1 MGNPSMTKVTL
12 GEGTTLLLM
21 GIPLTKV
28 TLEDEGGFLL
38 HPPRL
43 LQPMVVTD
51 LPKWK
56 QGTPAK
62 KQGPPCIEMG
72 SLEDN
77 EAGSAILRC
86 VQQRRH

>member
-56 QGTPAK
+56 QGTLENEI
-62 KQGPPCIEMG
+62 GT
-72 SLEDN
+72 SLYGNGFPGE
-77 EAGSAILRC
+77 E
-86 VQQRRH
+86 

>member
-21 GIPLTKV
+21 GIPPTKV
-28 TLEDEGGFLL
+28 TLGDKGGVLPR
-38 HPPRL
+38 PPRL

-56 QGTPAK
+56 QGTLANET
-62 KQGPPCIEMG
+62 GT
-72 SLEDN
+72 SLYGNGFPGGE
-77 EAGSAILRC
+77 
-86 VQQRRH
+86 

>member
-1 MGNPSMTKVTL
+1 MGNPSMTEVTL

-28 TLEDEGGFLL
+28 TLGDEGGFL
-38 HPPRL
+38 PCTPRL

-56 QGTPAK
+56 QETLANETGT
-62 KQGPPCIEMG
+62 
-72 SLEDN
+72 SLYGNGIPGGE
-77 EAGSAILRC
+77 
-86 VQQRRH
+86 